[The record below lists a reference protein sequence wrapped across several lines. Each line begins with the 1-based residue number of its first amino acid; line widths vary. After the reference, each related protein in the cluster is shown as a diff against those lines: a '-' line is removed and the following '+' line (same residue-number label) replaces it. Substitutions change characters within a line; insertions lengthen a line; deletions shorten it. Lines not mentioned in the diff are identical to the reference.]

1 MRKIIVGILMLGFF
15 VFLGAFFRFGW
26 LMTHQQA
33 GFERK
38 ILYKDLAD
46 SKLGG
51 KTPQETWNL
60 YLDALEKEDT
70 DLAVQYW
77 MPEERD
83 NMKKVLSEFKKAG
96 VLNRYVANRGKI
108 LKQATSTIKELRENE
123 KVFVYDFI
131 REKDLDFIRIHDA
144 RTEEYMK
151 LYWQD
156 EKIDVIK
163 TQTEIVF
170 QLNKYSNKWLI
181 K

>member
-1 MRKIIVGILMLGFF
+1 MIFFAFF

-60 YLDALEKEDT
+60 YLDALEKEDI

-83 NMKKVLSEFKKAG
+83 KSKKTLNEYKKAG
-96 VLNRYVANRGKI
+96 ALKRYATNHGKTLELAI
-108 LKQATSTIKELRENE
+108 STVRKIKENE
-123 KVFVYDFI
+123 KIFAYKFINEKDIDFI
-131 REKDLDFIRIHDA
+131 GAEGEYLTIIKNYWEKQNINKI
-144 RTEEYMK
+144 TT
-151 LYWQD
+151 QD
-156 EKIDVIK
+156 NV
-163 TQTEIVF
+163 VF